1 MSKAILVAKIFVLLK
16 GYDKLV
22 QFSAQELIWVDPD
35 QHKNKNIYYYSF
47 KTQLRGQPRVR
58 PRSWIELTI
67 YSGQYKNK
75 NDYYRS
81 FKTQLEVRPKSHV
94 GLTID
99 PGQYKDKNDYYH
111 SFKTWLGGWSRAKP
125 KSGWPLNQCKDKSN
139 YYYSLKTSLGG
150 LFGTRSEKLGWSLT

>member
-1 MSKAILVAKIFVLLK
+1 MSKVILVAKIFVLLK

-47 KTQLRGQPRVR
+47 KTKLGGQPRTR
-58 PRSWIELTI
+58 PGSWIELTI
-67 YSGQYKNK
+67 YSGQHKNK
-75 NDYYRS
+75 SDYYHS
-81 FKTQLEVRPKSHV
+81 FKTQLEVRPKSQV

-111 SFKTWLGGWSRAKP
+111 SFKI
-125 KSGWPLNQCKDKSN
+125 
-139 YYYSLKTSLGG
+139 
-150 LFGTRSEKLGWSLT
+150 